1 MLERD
6 GAERTDGINIGQV
19 ERVLSVSVG
28 AALVVVG
35 LALRSR
41 RGLGLAFT
49 GAGLAYRGLSGQ
61 CPIYQALGFNC
72 AEGQDTTSGNLG
84 MKVERS
90 APIDAPPDRLYAFWR
105 DFRNLPIVM
114 PNVERVDVLSDTRSH
129 WVVKGPLGTTLEW
142 DAEIINDVPNQ
153 RIGWRTAS
161 GARVE
166 HAGSVRFEP
175 RADGGTLVWVTLQY
189 NPPGGE
195 FTHMVSQLFGED
207 PGKRLEEDLERLR
220 EAFGRAHEDRD
231 GLQPTTADALG
242 YSSERMRR
250 TY

>member
-1 MLERD
+1 MQTETVARNET
-6 GAERTDGINIGQV
+6 GGGVNIGQI
-19 ERVLSVSVG
+19 ERVASIGLG

-49 GAGLAYRGLSGQ
+49 GAGLAYRGFGGRCLV
-61 CPIYQALGFNC
+61 YRALGRDG
-72 AEGQDTTSGNLG
+72 AQGPSTTRGNLG
-84 MKVERS
+84 VMVERS
-90 APIDAPPDRLYAFWR
+90 APIDAPPETLYAFWR

-114 PNVERVDVLSDTRSH
+114 PNLERVDVESATRSH
-129 WVVKGPLGTTLEW
+129 WVVKGPLGTAFEW
-142 DAEIINDVPNQ
+142 DAEIINDKPNE
-153 RIGWRTAS
+153 RIGWRTAA

-175 RADGGTLVWVTLQY
+175 RADGGTVVWVTLQY
-189 NPPGGE
+189 DPPGGE
-195 FTHMVSQLFGED
+195 IAHMVAKLFGED

-231 GLQPTTADALG
+231 GLQPNTADALG
-242 YSSERMRR
+242 YSSP
-250 TY
+250 

>member
-1 MLERD
+1 MPEGSAVVER
-6 GAERTDGINIGQV
+6 ADGINIGQI
-19 ERVLSVSVG
+19 ERVVSVG
-28 AALVVVG
+28 IGTALVVVG

-49 GAGLAYRGLSGQ
+49 GAGLAFRGLNGR
-61 CPIYQALGFNC
+61 CLIYRALGVKGAN
-72 AEGQDTTSGNLG
+72 GQDTTSGNLG
-84 MKVERS
+84 VKVERS

-114 PNVERVDVLSDTRSH
+114 PNVERVDVVSDTRSH

-153 RIGWRTAS
+153 RIGWRTVS
-161 GARVE
+161 GARVG

-189 NPPGGE
+189 SLPGGE

-207 PGKRLEEDLERLR
+207 PGKRLEEDLARLR

-242 YSSERMRR
+242 Y
-250 TY
+250 TTN

>member
-1 MLERD
+1 MQAGTVDRSTSSE
-6 GAERTDGINIGQV
+6 GVNIGQI
-19 ERVLSVSVG
+19 ERVASVGLG
-28 AALVVVG
+28 AALVVLG

-41 RGLGLAFT
+41 RGLGLALT
-49 GAGLAYRGLSGQ
+49 GAGIAYRGLNGR
-61 CPIYQALGFNC
+61 CLVYRALGIHGPN
-72 AEGQDTTSGNLG
+72 GQDTTTGNLG
-84 MKVERS
+84 VKVERS
-90 APIDAPPDRLYAFWR
+90 APIDAPPENLYAFWR

-114 PNVERVDVLSDTRSH
+114 PNVERVDVKSDTRSH
-129 WVVKGPLGTTLEW
+129 WVVKGPLGKTIEW
-142 DAEIINDVPNQ
+142 DADIINDVPNE
-153 RIGWRTAS
+153 RIAWRAA

-195 FTHMVSQLFGED
+195 FTHMVTQLFGED
-207 PGKRLEEDLERLR
+207 PGKRMEEDLERLR

-242 YSSERMRR
+242 YTSP
-250 TY
+250 

>member
-1 MLERD
+1 MQ
-6 GAERTDGINIGQV
+6 AETVVGNKIDTGVNIGQL
-19 ERVLSVSVG
+19 ERVASVSLG
-28 AALVVVG
+28 AALVVFG
-35 LALRSR
+35 LSLRSR
-41 RGLGLAFT
+41 RGLGLALT
-49 GAGLAYRGLSGQ
+49 GAGIAYRGLGGR
-61 CPIYQALGFNC
+61 CMVYRALGINR
-72 AEGQDTTSGNLG
+72 QDSQDTSGNLG

-90 APIDAPPDRLYAFWR
+90 APIDAPPENLYAFWR

-114 PNVERVDVLSDTRSH
+114 PNVERVDVQSPTRSH
-129 WVVKGPLGTTLEW
+129 WVVKGPLGKTFEW
-142 DAEIINDVPNQ
+142 DAEIINDVPNE
-153 RIGWRTAS
+153 RIGWRTAG

-207 PGKRLEEDLERLR
+207 PGKRLEEDLARLR

-242 YSSERMRR
+242 YTSP
-250 TY
+250 

>member
-1 MLERD
+1 MPERVGAAPVGDVVNIGELERV
-6 GAERTDGINIGQV
+6 A
-19 ERVLSVSVG
+19 SVGLG
-28 AALVVVG
+28 AALVVIG

-41 RGLGLAFT
+41 RGLSLALT
-49 GAGLAYRGLSGQ
+49 GAGLAYRGLGGR
-61 CPIYQALGFNC
+61 CLVYRALGINR
-72 AEGQDTTSGNLG
+72 AAVQDTTTGNLG
-84 MKVERS
+84 VKVERS
-90 APIDAPPDRLYAFWR
+90 APIDAPRENLYAFWR

-114 PNVERVDVLSDTRSH
+114 PNVERVDVESDTRSH
-129 WVVKGPLGTTLEW
+129 WVVKGPLGTSLEW

-153 RIGWRTAS
+153 RIGWRTVP

-189 NPPGGE
+189 NLPGGE
-195 FTHMVSQLFGED
+195 FTHMVTQLFGED

-231 GLQPTTADALG
+231 GLQPTSADALG
-242 YSSERMRR
+242 YASP
-250 TY
+250 